1 MDYYDIMRRK
11 IREAARFMA
20 VFLKW
25 LVLAALL
32 GGACGLVGT
41 AFSKSIDFVTHL
53 RMQHGWLLFLMP
65 LCGIVIVFLYRVSGV
80 GSDMGTNHVLRAVK
94 HDSTMEKVPAV
105 LAPLIFVGTVL
116 SHLGGASVGR
126 EGAALQLGGSMGA
139 FAGRQLRMTER
150 DIRVM
155 TLCGMSGVFAAL
167 FGTPLTATFF
177 VIEVVS
183 VGFFHYSAL
192 IPCIVSSIMAYSIA
206 DYFHAEALHFFITVP
221 EADIRSILS
230 VIALAAL
237 CAALSVV
244 YCGVMHT
251 ASRWAAKWIKNE
263 YLRMIAGSAVMLLA
277 TFLLGTDAYNGA
289 GMPVISAALSG
300 TCGNFDFLWKMLLT
314 ALCVGVGFKGG
325 EIVPTLFIGAT
336 FGCLVG
342 PLLGLPASFAAAV
355 GLISLFCSVVNCP
368 VASIILSLEM
378 FGTSHVLLF
387 ALACCVS
394 FMLSGYSGLYSSQR
408 IIFSK
413 LEAIYLEENPAEK
426 K

>member
-1 MDYYDIMRRK
+1 MEYYNILCK
-11 IREAARFMA
+11 KAREAARFIA

-25 LVLAALL
+25 LVLATLL
-32 GGACGLVGT
+32 GCVCGLVGT
-41 AFSKSIDFVTHL
+41 AFSKSIDFVTEL
-53 RMQHGWLLFLMP
+53 RMEHGWLLWLMP
-65 LCGIVIVFLYRVSGV
+65 LCGIVIVFLYRASGV
-80 GSDMGTNHVLRAVK
+80 GCDMGTNHVLRAAK

-105 LAPLIFVGTVL
+105 LAPLIFAATTL

-126 EGAALQLGGSMGA
+126 EGAALQLGGSIGA

-192 IPCIVSSIMAYSIA
+192 IPCIASSIMAYSIA
-206 DYFHAEALHFFITVP
+206 DYFHAEALNFYVTVP
-221 EADIRSILS
+221 EADIKTILT
-230 VIALAAL
+230 VVVLAAL
-237 CAALSVV
+237 CAALSVI
-244 YCGVMHT
+244 YCGIMH
-251 ASRWAAKWIKNE
+251 AAAHRAAKLVKNE
-263 YLRMIAGSAVMLLA
+263 YLRIIAGSAVMLLA
-277 TFLLGTDAYNGA
+277 TFLLGTTAYNGA

-300 TCGNFDFLWKMLLT
+300 SCGSLDFLWKLLLT

-325 EIVPTLFIGAT
+325 EIIPTLFIGAT

-342 PLLGLPASFAAAV
+342 PLLGLPASFAAAI

-413 LEAIYLEENPAEK
+413 LEAIYLEENPTEK
-426 K
+426 Q